1 MNNDQTD
8 DNKTEEEMFDELKNV
23 AARGAVVALVGFAL
37 WVGGMV
43 VAGKINDTIFGRE

>member
-8 DNKTEEEMFDELKNV
+8 DTKTDEDLHAELKQAV
-23 AARGAVVALVGFAL
+23 AHGAVIALLGFGL